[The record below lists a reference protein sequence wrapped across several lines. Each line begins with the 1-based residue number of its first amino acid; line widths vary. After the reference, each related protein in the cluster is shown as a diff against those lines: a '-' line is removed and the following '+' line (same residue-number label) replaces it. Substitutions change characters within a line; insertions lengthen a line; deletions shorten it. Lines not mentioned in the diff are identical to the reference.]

1 LHTYPIPGFSEPVS
15 SIMHLLGAG
24 VFTVLSV
31 SLLRRGRENVGRV
44 FLLGVFAFAC
54 VFLLSMSGV
63 YHLLSPGGAG
73 REVMRRLDHAAI
85 FTLIAATFTP
95 IHGILF
101 SGWRR
106 WLPLTFIWA
115 AAVTGICLKTIFFN
129 SIPYWLG
136 LATYLLLGWFG
147 LISAIMLWKRFGP
160 SYVTLP
166 LLGGLAYTVGA
177 IIEVVNWP
185 VLIRGVVGPHE
196 VFHIAV
202 LAGIGFFWSFVHAIA
217 AGDMSYSDSTS

>member
-1 LHTYPIPGFSEPVS
+1 
-15 SIMHLLGAG
+15 MHLLGAG
-24 VFTVLSV
+24 VFAVLSV
-31 SLLRRGRENVGRV
+31 SLLRRGRGNAGPV

-63 YHLLSPGGAG
+63 YHLLSPSGAG

-85 FTLIAATFTP
+85 FALIAATFTP

-101 SGWRR
+101 QGWRR
-106 WLPLTFIWA
+106 WLPPVFMWA
-115 AAVTGICLKTIFFN
+115 VAATGISLKIIFFN
-129 SIPYWLG
+129 SVPYWLG

-147 LISAIMLWKRFGP
+147 LISAVLLWRRFGA
-160 SYVTLP
+160 SYITLP

-177 IIEVVNWP
+177 ITEFLRWP
-185 VLIRGVVGPHE
+185 VLILGVFGPHE
-196 VFHIAV
+196 AFHIAV

>member
-1 LHTYPIPGFSEPVS
+1 MHTYPIPGFSEPVN

-24 VFTVLSV
+24 VFAVLSV
-31 SLLRRGRENVGRV
+31 SLLRRGRGNAGPV

-63 YHLLSPGGAG
+63 YHLLSPSGAG

-85 FTLIAATFTP
+85 FALIAATFTP

-101 SGWRR
+101 QGWRR
-106 WLPLTFIWA
+106 WLPPVFMWA
-115 AAVTGICLKTIFFN
+115 VAATGISLKIIFFN
-129 SIPYWLG
+129 SVPYWLG

-147 LISAIMLWKRFGP
+147 LISAVLLWRRFGA
-160 SYVTLP
+160 SYITLP

-177 IIEVVNWP
+177 ITEFLRWP
-185 VLIRGVVGPHE
+185 VLILGVFGPHE
-196 VFHIAV
+196 AFHIAV